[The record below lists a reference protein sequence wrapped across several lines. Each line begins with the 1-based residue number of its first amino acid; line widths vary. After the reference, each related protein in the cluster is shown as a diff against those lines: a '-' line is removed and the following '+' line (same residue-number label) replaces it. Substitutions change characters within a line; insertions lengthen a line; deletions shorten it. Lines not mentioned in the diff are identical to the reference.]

1 MASLPKGTTDLDV
14 QTVEELVRR
23 CAETRSNITYGELSR
38 RIKAKGMPCDPR
50 AFSYPL
56 GRIQEACFALG
67 LPALPVVAVSQAEGM
82 RPKGGFIEMYRELHP
97 ELASVP
103 DDELI
108 DEQLKEAHEC
118 TGWQALL
125 DLYGI
130 EYRFPGPATDPVV
143 QEQAHEAYEE
153 GERRLKTFFEEV
165 ERNPT
170 ARRRCLELKGSTC
183 AVCGFNSEERYG
195 VPGIIEVHHV
205 NPLAEKKGVRKTD
218 PERDLVP
225 LCPNCHALVHS
236 KREPGRA
243 DAVYTIDEAREMLE
257 SRRSKPDHGDC

>member
-1 MASLPKGTTDLDV
+1 MASLPKGTADLDV

-82 RPKGGFIEMYRELHP
+82 RPKEGFIEMYRELHP

-103 DDELI
+103 DEELI

-130 EYRFPGPATDPVV
+130 AYRFPGPAADPVA
-143 QEQAHEAYEE
+143 QERAREEYEE
-153 GERRLKTFFEEV
+153 GARRLKVLSLEV
-165 ERNPT
+165 KRSDA
-170 ARRRCLELKGSTC
+170 ARKRCLELKGSTC
-183 AVCGFNSEERYG
+183 AVCGFNSQERYG

-205 NPLAEKKGVRKTD
+205 NPLAESIGTRKTD

-236 KREPGRA
+236 KREPGKA

-257 SRRSKPDHGDC
+257 SHKGKSGYADR